1 MSRNRRRS
9 TPVWVPNPVDGTV
22 LFLLEAL
29 IVLVLVLVG
38 LGTAYVALWIF

>member
-1 MSRNRRRS
+1 VSKNDRRS

-29 IVLVLVLVG
+29 IVVVLLLIG
-38 LGTAYVALWIF
+38 LGTAYIALWIF